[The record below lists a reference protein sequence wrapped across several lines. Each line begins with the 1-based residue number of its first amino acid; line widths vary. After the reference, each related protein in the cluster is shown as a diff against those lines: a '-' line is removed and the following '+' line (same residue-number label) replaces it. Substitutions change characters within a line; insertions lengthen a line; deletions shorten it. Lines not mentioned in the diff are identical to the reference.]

1 MSSALHHIPHR
12 TKKLPPLRVGIGG
25 PVGSG
30 KTRLVES
37 IVPLLQSG
45 GVDTAVI
52 TNDLVTD
59 EDARRVR
66 ASGVI
71 DPQRVI
77 AVETGACPHTAIRED
92 PSVNLAAVD
101 RLAAAYPSL
110 DVVLIES
117 GGDNL
122 AATFSSD
129 LVDFWVFVI
138 DTAGGESR
146 LFSYELKF
154 IKARELAR
162 FFTTVVFAPEDL
174 SLVRGDP
181 GQRRDLLD
189 QLVLHGNRALV
200 EDGEGAPAGAVARDF
215 IGRQPL
221 AVDVAAEVG
230 ACVDVRIQVRDVEGV
245 VGRQLALVQAQR
257 IGFGRGLGG
266 DVRARGLVL
275 LAADQ
280 RGTDGHGQ
288 QENLGFADHFRWP
301 PGR

>member
-1 MSSALHHIPHR
+1 MTTDPIR
-12 TKKLPPLRVGIGG
+12 IGIGG

-37 IVPLLQSG
+37 IVPLLQSR

-138 DTAGGESR
+138 DTAGGDDIPR
-146 LFSYELKF
+146 KQGIGLLQADLLVVNK
-154 IKARELAR
+154 IDLAPL
-162 FFTTVVFAPEDL
+162 VGADL
-174 SLVRGDP
+174 DRMRGDC
-181 GQRRDLLD
+181 
-189 QLVLHGNRALV
+189 
-200 EDGEGAPAGAVARDF
+200 AVARPRKPTLFTDLRHQV
-215 IGRQPL
+215 G
-221 AVDVAAEVG
+221 VSDVVEQIIRGAMIPVRDHVAEVG
-230 ACVDVRIQVRDVEGV
+230 A
-245 VGRQLALVQAQR
+245 
-257 IGFGRGLGG
+257 
-266 DVRARGLVL
+266 
-275 LAADQ
+275 
-280 RGTDGHGQ
+280 
-288 QENLGFADHFRWP
+288 
-301 PGR
+301 